1 MDYKPNGSKTIL
13 IDLTK
18 KYFDQIECFCQS
30 MTPTGLIQLE
40 CYQTIPDLFKM
51 VLNFEKKC
59 TKLTKWSF
67 TEQTL
72 TTIKLIFSDW
82 NVDVIT
88 FIVVGRS

>member
-67 TEQTL
+67 SEQHLQPWNLSLATEMLTL
-72 TTIKLIFSDW
+72 LHL
-82 NVDVIT
+82 
-88 FIVVGRS
+88 